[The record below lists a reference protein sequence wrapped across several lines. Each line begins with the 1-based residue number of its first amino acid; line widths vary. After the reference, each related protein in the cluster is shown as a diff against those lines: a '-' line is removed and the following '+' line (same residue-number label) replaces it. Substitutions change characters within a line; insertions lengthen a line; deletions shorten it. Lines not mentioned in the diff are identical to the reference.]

1 MPSVLHNPLLPGQ
14 RKGIKESSA
23 STASSENDDKP
34 STSAGVK
41 RGCNEVRGKESR
53 KKKRGKSDEAVGTDD
68 WSAFKRLQQKN
79 ERFEKSMKMLQENQK
94 M

>member
-68 WSAFKRLQQKN
+68 WSQKN